1 MLDKSEN
8 YGFEDNVTKI
18 KDIRDRMAEKPK
30 FCPCDLGDVFDYQPL
45 GCEVSIEHIKAYVKK
60 PSFQTDAAVLV
71 IHDIF
76 GGQLPNTRY
85 IADLLASNGYITI
98 CPDFFRGE
106 PWKPSDDISKLN
118 EWLKTRDPKKIDREI
133 DVVLKYL
140 KEECNV
146 TRIGVIGFCWG
157 GSAVH
162 HLMLNYS
169 IFSVGVSIYGVV
181 SLMEDNFNLKNPTF
195 FIVAEKDEYIP
206 LDQYTQVTKKLEQQC
221 KVDFEVKI
229 YPGQTHGFVHRK
241 REDINPQDKP
251 YIEEA
256 RRDMLAWLCK
266 YI

>member
-1 MLDKSEN
+1 
-8 YGFEDNVTKI
+8 
-18 KDIRDRMAEKPK
+18 MADKPK

-45 GCEVSIEHIKAYVKK
+45 GQEVSIEHIKAYVKK
-60 PSFQTDAAVLV
+60 PSFQTDAAVIV

-76 GGQLPNTRY
+76 GWQLPNTRY
-85 IADLLASNGYITI
+85 IADLVASNGYITI
-98 CPDFFRGE
+98 CPDFFKGGE
-106 PWKPSDDISKLN
+106 PWKPSDDISQLN
-118 EWLKTRDPKKIDREI
+118 EWLKTRDPKNIDKEL
-133 DVVLKYL
+133 DVVLRYL
-140 KEECNV
+140 KEECYV
-146 TRIGVIGFCWG
+146 SRIGVIGFCWG

-162 HLMLNYS
+162 HLMLNYC
-169 IFSVGVSIYGVV
+169 IFTAGVSLYGSVK
-181 SLMEDNFNLKNPTF
+181 LMEDNFNLKNPTF
-195 FIVAEKDEYIP
+195 FIVAEKDEYVP
-206 LDQYTQVTKKLEQQC
+206 LDQYIQLTKKLKKEC

>member
-1 MLDKSEN
+1 MSERKAALEQV
-8 YGFEDNVTKI
+8 GQHSRWQ
-18 KDIRDRMAEKPK
+18 IRLN
-30 FCPCDLGDVFDYQPL
+30 FV
-45 GCEVSIEHIKAYVKK
+45 H
-60 PSFQTDAAVLV
+60 TDAAVIV

-76 GGQLPNTRY
+76 GWQLPNTRY
-85 IADLLASNGYITI
+85 IADLVASNGYITI
-98 CPDFFRGE
+98 CPDFFKGGE
-106 PWKPSDDISKLN
+106 PWKPSDDISQLG
-118 EWLKTRDPKKIDREI
+118 EWLKTRDPKNIDKEI
-133 DVVLKYL
+133 DVVLRYL
-140 KEECNV
+140 KEECYV

-162 HLMLNYS
+162 HLMLNYC
-169 IFSVGVSIYGVV
+169 IFTAGVSLYGSVG
-181 SLMEDNFNLKNPTF
+181 LMEDNFNLKNPTF
-195 FIVAEKDEYIP
+195 FIVAEKDEVVPVDRYI
-206 LDQYTQVTKKLEQQC
+206 QVTKKLKKEC

>member
-1 MLDKSEN
+1 MADK
-8 YGFEDNVTKI
+8 T
-18 KDIRDRMAEKPK
+18 K

-45 GCEVSIEHIKAYVKK
+45 GQEVSIEHIKAYVKK
-60 PSFQTDAAVLV
+60 PSSQTDAAVIV

-76 GGQLPNTRY
+76 GWQLPNTRY
-85 IADLLASNGYITI
+85 IADLVASNGYM
-98 CPDFFRGE
+98 
-106 PWKPSDDISKLN
+106 
-118 EWLKTRDPKKIDREI
+118 EI
-133 DVVLKYL
+133 DVVLRYL
-140 KEECNV
+140 KEECYV

-162 HLMLNYS
+162 HLMLNYC
-169 IFSVGVSIYGVV
+169 IFTAGVSLYGSVG
-181 SLMEDNFNLKNPTF
+181 LMEDNFNLKNPTF
-195 FIVAEKDEYIP
+195 FIVAEKDEVVPVDRYI
-206 LDQYTQVTKKLEQQC
+206 QVTKKLKKEC